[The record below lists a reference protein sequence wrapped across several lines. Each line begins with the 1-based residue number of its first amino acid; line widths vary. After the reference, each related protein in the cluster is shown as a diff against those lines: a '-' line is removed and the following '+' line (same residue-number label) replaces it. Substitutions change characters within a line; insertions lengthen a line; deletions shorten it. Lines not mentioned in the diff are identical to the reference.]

1 MFCGLKG
8 GRVRMMKQE
17 PTLNKGLL
25 KISLLSVHL
34 AGCTYPLRKGLE
46 KILKSILTSSQQ
58 HLQFL
63 NLLPKCT
70 EMQCRPPTLH
80 YVCIKQLWNEPST
93 LTACIKILPYSSV
106 RKTRKRDV
114 LSGLR

>member
-1 MFCGLKG
+1 M
-8 GRVRMMKQE
+8 RTAKQE
-17 PTLNKGLL
+17 PALNRRLL
-25 KISLLSVHL
+25 KISRVSVHL
-34 AGCTYPLRKGLE
+34 AGCTHPLRKGLKKVLE
-46 KILKSILTSSQQ
+46 SILTSSQQ

-80 YVCIKQLWNEPST
+80 YVCIKKLWNKPST
-93 LTACIKILPYSSV
+93 LTACIKVLPYSSV
-106 RKTRKRDV
+106 RKTRKKDV